1 MQKMS
6 FADKDLLEQRE
17 AEEDELYAVFFG
29 HKDIQPMVS
38 KVCNHLKSINLP
50 PRYQNIVDKVLEK
63 HDRMPKL
70 AIILFGIWLC
80 PELKLGEN
88 AQPRRFEPFEAKI
101 QEICMK
107 ILKGEMLS
115 LQDFVCNTL
124 TDYIV
129 TPKA

>member
-1 MQKMS
+1 MS
-6 FADKDLLEQRE
+6 FAEKDLLEQRE

-29 HKDIQPMVS
+29 HKDIQPMVDEIC
-38 KVCNHLKSINLP
+38 KHLSTLNLP
-50 PRYQNIVDKVLEK
+50 SRYQDVVTKVMEK

-70 AIILFGIWLC
+70 AIILFAIWLC
-80 PELKLGEN
+80 PELKLGKN
-88 AQPRRFEPFEAKI
+88 AQPRRFEPFEEKI
-101 QEICMK
+101 QEMCMR

>member
-1 MQKMS
+1 MS
-6 FADKDLLEQRE
+6 FAEKDLLEQRE
-17 AEEDELYAVFFG
+17 AEEDELYAIFFG
-29 HKDIQPMVS
+29 HKDIQPMVE
-38 KVCNHLKSINLP
+38 KICNHLKTVQLP
-50 PRYQNIVDKVLEK
+50 KRYADIVQRVMEK

-88 AQPRRFEPFEAKI
+88 AQPRRFQPFEAKI
-101 QEICMK
+101 QEMCMK

>member
-1 MQKMS
+1 MS

-17 AEEDELYAVFFG
+17 AEEDELYAIFFG
-29 HKDIQPMVS
+29 HRDIQAMVERI
-38 KVCNHLKSINLP
+38 CNHFKSVQLP
-50 PRYQNIVDKVLEK
+50 KRYEDIVNNVVQK

-80 PELKLGEN
+80 PELDLGKN
-88 AQPRRFEPFEAKI
+88 AQPRRFEPFEANI
-101 QEICMK
+101 QKLCMR
-107 ILKGEMLS
+107 ILQGEMLS
-115 LQDFVCNTL
+115 LQDFVCHTL

>member
-1 MQKMS
+1 MS
-6 FADKDLLEQRE
+6 FAEKDLLEQRE
-17 AEEDELYAVFFG
+17 AEEDELYAIFFG
-29 HKDIQPMVS
+29 HKDVQPMVEKICS
-38 KVCNHLKSINLP
+38 HLSTLQLP
-50 PRYQNIVDKVLEK
+50 DRYQQIVNKIVEK

-80 PELKLGEN
+80 PELKIGEN
-88 AQPRRFEPFEAKI
+88 AQPRRFEPFEAGI
-101 QEICMK
+101 QKMCMK

-129 TPKA
+129 TPKP